1 MVPETIKVRQQV
13 SLKRWKQFILE
24 RQASGL
30 SIKAYC
36 KAQGLSVH
44 SYYYWQRKLRQQ
56 LLEQRNAMEHQQAE
70 TNDEHS
76 TAIPLRPVQA
86 PDALPV
92 TDTPAEIVS
101 APAVVETNSTPT
113 PVFVPLLGNLPAP
126 AGSKAK
132 VDTPS
137 ICLRCGQF
145 SFDVRA
151 GTPPG
156 LLRQVLAALREVT
169 DSC

>member
-56 LLEQRNAMEHQQAE
+56 LLEQRNAMEHQLVE
-70 TNDEHS
+70 TSNEHS
-76 TAIPLRPVQA
+76 IAIPPRPAQE
-86 PDALPV
+86 PGELPV
-92 TDTPAEIVS
+92 TDVPAEIVS
-101 APAVVETNSTPT
+101 APSVVETKSIPT
-113 PVFVPLLGNLPAP
+113 PVFVPLRGNLPAL
-126 AGSKAK
+126 AGAKPKPKA
-132 VDTPS
+132 PS
-137 ICLRCGQF
+137 ICLHCGRF
-145 SFDVRA
+145 SFDIRA
-151 GTPPG
+151 GTSPV

-169 DSC
+169 DTC